1 MIIKTAF
8 IGLGYRGSQLLR
20 ILQHLNNFKIIA
32 IADPAIAKDLPIA
45 GIRYYNHGNDDYIN
59 MLNEQRPNLVFI
71 TSPWEYHVQHAMDC
85 IKYNSDIAL
94 EIKGGTLYG

>member
-45 GIRYYNHGNDDYIN
+45 GIRYYNHGNDRLY
-59 MLNEQRPNLVFI
+59 
-71 TSPWEYHVQHAMDC
+71 QHA
-85 IKYNSDIAL
+85 K
-94 EIKGGTLYG
+94 